1 MALPTDDD
9 SPMGRIKKLEQL
21 VKKLMLQFPEAF
33 DPDDQVHDAQGNL
46 VMGSDIDAGVGLLR
60 PRIGWNTSTPGSVT
74 TVTAAAWVEA
84 YTLTGR
90 KQNNRLEVRFAA
102 VTSGAGVTGDVRA
115 IVSGTA
121 TVLHAP
127 VSIPSGDSISPT
139 WVLDIPGDYDDWV
152 SVEIQCQRTSGSG
165 SIAVR
170 PYGAQGD

>member
-1 MALPTDDD
+1 MAIPTGDD
-9 SPMGRIKKLEQL
+9 SIGGRLKLLEDQYRRL
-21 VKKLMLQFPEAF
+21 ALRFPDQF

-46 VMGSDIDAGVGLLR
+46 IMGSDIDAGVGLLR
-60 PRIGWNTSTPGSVT
+60 PRIGWSTSTPASVT
-74 TVTAAAWVEA
+74 TVTAMSWVEA

-90 KQNNRLEVRFAA
+90 KQNNRLEVRFSA

-152 SVEIQCQRTSGSG
+152 LVEIQCQRTSGSG